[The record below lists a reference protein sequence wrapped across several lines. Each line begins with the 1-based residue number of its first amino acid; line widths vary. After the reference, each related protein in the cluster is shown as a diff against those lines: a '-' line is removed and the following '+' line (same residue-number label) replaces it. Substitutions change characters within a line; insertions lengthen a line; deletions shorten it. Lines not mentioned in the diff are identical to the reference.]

1 MFMAK
6 LILTLPILA
15 FKKNCILELKK
26 FYPRIYNSLRKWFK
40 DALTP
45 FLSQK
50 CEKVYH

>member
-6 LILTLPILA
+6 LILILPVLA
-15 FKKNCILELKK
+15 LKKIFILE
-26 FYPRIYNSLRKWFK
+26 FIHRKWFK

-50 CEKVYH
+50 CETLYH